1 MLERIQ
7 KYRRDLH
14 QIPELELELPKT
26 QRYLQEALRDLPCSL
41 SSPIPS
47 SVVAFF
53 DAGRKESIAF
63 RSDMDALPVTE
74 ATGRAFASRHTG
86 CMHACGHDGHMAML
100 LEFAHQLS
108 AYYKELPHNV
118 VLIFQPGEETP
129 GGAEP
134 MCKSGIFEQ
143 YHIKRIFGFHVWP
156 MLDKGVIATRRNE
169 FMARSSEVN
178 IDITGKSAHAAKY
191 QEGID
196 AMEIAARYLLDGTG
210 GAVSGNLSFTALWF
224 TEERYGSQCCF
235 ECCPYGRNPSCLSG

>member
-7 KYRRDLH
+7 KFRRDLH

-26 QRYLQEALRDLPCSL
+26 QRYVQETLRDLPCTL

-53 DAGRKESIAF
+53 DAGKKESIAF

-108 AYYKELPHNV
+108 TYYK
-118 VLIFQPGEETP
+118 
-129 GGAEP
+129 
-134 MCKSGIFEQ
+134 
-143 YHIKRIFGFHVWP
+143 
-156 MLDKGVIATRRNE
+156 
-169 FMARSSEVN
+169 
-178 IDITGKSAHAAKY
+178 
-191 QEGID
+191 
-196 AMEIAARYLLDGTG
+196 
-210 GAVSGNLSFTALWF
+210 
-224 TEERYGSQCCF
+224 
-235 ECCPYGRNPSCLSG
+235 